1 MHHTVSFI
9 FKRYF
14 IKDIIDSI
22 KQEKPSVI
30 KNQKKSHKTVIF
42 SEIFNSFKNVKLNL
56 NNT

>member
-1 MHHTVSFI
+1 MRHTVSFI

-30 KNQKKSHKTVIF
+30 KNQKKSLKTVIF